1 MTVDSST
8 GLFVATRL
16 SDGKTIYVQRN
27 LSYAPAMLPGI
38 PPSAQIALDGPAQ
51 TETLVGMGEQG
62 LTGRV
67 TLQFPFNR
75 VFQDTEYYPYN
86 QGRQAFFP
94 LYFSSAGYG
103 ALFSLPSYGWL
114 NLDHGA
120 SNFVVNSS
128 SVRVLDVWITCSP
141 DTPVYAADAPHPFLA
156 LFKQVGARSC
166 AVGRASLMRSPVGA
180 VRRCRRIRASDACLC
195 FRFHRIQG
203 SLPQPKV
210 RYKGARSVFSAYQ
223 YPRLML
229 LPAAAVPRLAVSSLT
244 LLMDTSTATFR
255 FPC

>member
-1 MTVDSST
+1 MGQTFLCISEGSPTGRPVAGLQPWGANSFRLRWVSPGFSLDDELPFTPFLDAPLSDSEFSVDVSPAQTDYTNGNLRVTVDSST
-8 GLFVATRL
+8 GYFVATRL
-16 SDGKTIYVQRN
+16 SDGKTIYTQRN

-38 PPSAQIALDGPAQ
+38 PPSAQITLDGPAPA
-51 TETLVGMGEQG
+51 ETLVGMGEQG

-128 SVRVLDVWITCSP
+128 SVRVLDVWITCTP
-141 DTPVYAADAPHPFLA
+141 DTPVYEAGSPHPFLA
-156 LFKQVGARSC
+156 LLKQVGARSC
-166 AVGRASLMRSPVGA
+166 TARAP
-180 VRRCRRIRASDACLC
+180 
-195 FRFHRIQG
+195 HH
-203 SLPQPKV
+203 
-210 RYKGARSVFSAYQ
+210 
-223 YPRLML
+223 
-229 LPAAAVPRLAVSSLT
+229 
-244 LLMDTSTATFR
+244 
-255 FPC
+255 